1 MSYVVRQQR
10 RDIGVR
16 LALGATPSAMTLM
29 VVARG
34 VQFATAG
41 CVAGAAL
48 ALVAGRWLSS
58 STFAIQSTSVGVV
71 FAVAI
76 TLAALAAIAS
86 WWPGR
91 QAARIPTLEA
101 MAVE

>member
-1 MSYVVRQQR
+1 
-10 RDIGVR
+10 
-16 LALGATPSAMTLM
+16 MTLM

-34 VQFATAG
+34 VQFATTG

-48 ALVAGRWLSS
+48 ALLVGRWLSS
-58 STFAIQSTSVGVV
+58 STFAIQSTSASVV
-71 FAVAI
+71 LAVAA